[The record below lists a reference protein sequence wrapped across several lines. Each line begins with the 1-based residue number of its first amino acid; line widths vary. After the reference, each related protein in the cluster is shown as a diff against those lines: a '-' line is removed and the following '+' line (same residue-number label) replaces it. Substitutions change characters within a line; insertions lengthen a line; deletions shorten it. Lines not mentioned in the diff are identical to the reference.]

1 MSLRLNSRMMT
12 PNRIQLGEV
21 FGIPIATGSNGS
33 VGSSGSNENGEDIRS
48 IDEPE
53 PAPLNTS
60 SGAHQGLREDLIQA
74 RINAMTMKNRFE

>member
-21 FGIPIATGSNGS
+21 FGIPISTGS

-53 PAPLNTS
+53 PTPPSAC

-74 RINAMTMKNRFE
+74 RINAMTMKNRYE

>member
-21 FGIPIATGSNGS
+21 FGIPISTGS
-33 VGSSGSNENGEDIRS
+33 VESSGSNENGEDIRS

-53 PAPLNTS
+53 PTPPSAC
-60 SGAHQGLREDLIQA
+60 SGAQQGLREDLIQA
-74 RINAMTMKNRFE
+74 RINAMTMKNRYE

>member
-21 FGIPIATGSNGS
+21 FGVPISTGS

-53 PAPLNTS
+53 PTPPSAC
-60 SGAHQGLREDLIQA
+60 SGAQQGLREDLIQA
-74 RINAMTMKNRFE
+74 RINAMTMKNRYE

>member
-12 PNRIQLGEV
+12 PNRVQLGEV
-21 FGIPIATGSNGS
+21 FGIPISTGS
-33 VGSSGSNENGEDIRS
+33 VGSSGSQANGEDIRS